1 MKKIKIDT
9 EYITLTQALKLA
21 EVIDTGGMVKWF
33 LTEHKVFVN
42 NELEQRRGKKLY
54 PGDVIKIEGMDE
66 FIIES

>member
-33 LTEHKVFVN
+33 LKEHEVFVN
-42 NELEQRRGKKLY
+42 NELEQHRGKKLY
-54 PGDVIKIEGMDE
+54 PGDVVKIEDIDE
-66 FIIES
+66 LIIE